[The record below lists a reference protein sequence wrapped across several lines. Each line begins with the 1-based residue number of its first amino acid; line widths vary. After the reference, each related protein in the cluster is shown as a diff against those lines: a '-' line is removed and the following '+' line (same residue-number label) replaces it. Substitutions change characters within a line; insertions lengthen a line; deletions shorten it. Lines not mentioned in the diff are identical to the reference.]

1 MFDIVVIGAGPAG
14 STVAR
19 IAASK
24 GHRVLVLEKEKSI
37 GTSPCAGYISKT
49 INWDFDL
56 REIVQSNISR
66 IRTYLPSGRFQDF
79 PINGVVV
86 DRPAFD
92 RFLAGLAKRNGAEFL
107 LGTPLTRLIEGE
119 DHYTGVEYLGNRVR
133 ARVIV
138 GADGVSSTTAHLLG
152 YPPQEVAVCAQ
163 YWLEN
168 VLTIP
173 QTSEIFFDM
182 EYAPGGYA
190 WIYPTRNNSA
200 KVGLG
205 ILRKIASRPAS
216 EYLNEFIRKNPLV
229 QRRLGKGVELTQ
241 RVYWSSDGGRN
252 TRKTMVRGALPISGM
267 RKSLLVKNV
276 LLVGDSGGMADP
288 ITGAG
293 IGNAILAGKI
303 AGRVISR
310 ALEKE
315 DFSLLREYET
325 RCRRLFLALT
335 RGKSKR
341 EELNTYR
348 TNEELERNLPKLW
361 VGFKEY
367 WKP

>member
-1 MFDIVVIGAGPAG
+1 MGIDVVVIGAGPAG

-24 GHRVLVLEKEKSI
+24 GYRVLVLEKEKSI
-37 GTSPCAGYISKT
+37 GTSPCAGYISRT

-66 IRTYLPSGRFQDF
+66 MRTYLPSGRFQDF
-79 PINGVVV
+79 LINGVVV

-92 RFLAGLAKRNGAEFL
+92 NFLAGLASRNGAEFL
-107 LGTPLTRLIEGE
+107 LNAPLTHLIEGE
-119 DHYTGVEYLGNRVR
+119 DQYTGVKYRDGR
-133 ARVIV
+133 AQAGVIV
-138 GADGVSSTTAHLLG
+138 GADGVSSTTARLLG
-152 YPPQEVAVCAQ
+152 YLPHEVAVCAQ
-163 YWLEN
+163 YLLEN
-168 VLTIP
+168 VPTIP
-173 QTSEIFFDM
+173 HTSEIFFDM
-182 EYAPGGYA
+182 RYAPGGYA
-190 WIYPTRNNSA
+190 WIYPAGDNSA

-216 EYLNEFIRKNPLV
+216 EYLDEFIRKNPLV
-229 QRRLGKGVELTQ
+229 QRRLSK
-241 RVYWSSDGGRN
+241 SIK
-252 TRKTMVRGALPISGM
+252 KTIVRGALPISGM
-267 RKSLLVKNV
+267 RKSLIIKNV

-293 IGNAILAGKI
+293 IGNAVLAGEI

-361 VGFKEY
+361 VGFK
-367 WKP
+367 KGGCCKLMTP